1 MDLTKQQAQVLSRL
15 ANGEQVFKGEDDV
28 YRWSGDAGGQ
38 VCTAPVK
45 VLLKLNLVRIAKVK
59 GGSVLRCAVTA
70 AGRDYLK
77 NSWNNQK

>member
-1 MDLTKQQAQVLSRL
+1 
-15 ANGEQVFKGEDDV
+15 
-28 YRWSGDAGGQ
+28 WSGDAGGQ

-45 VLLKLNLVRIAKVK
+45 ALLKLNLVRIAKVK